1 MSKTPELGVKWWEEN
16 PEMVD
21 KIEEIEKR
29 QDSLETEVDRIEQ
42 YTNKARTGLRK
53 DIRLLNEK
61 IESGDAKANRLDKNL
76 SSRMNAT
83 EMKLLSLYE
92 HCKRLDQEVHVMK
105 EREQS
110 KSVKNGNEPA
120 EPDASGPR
128 RLKRPTKQSIPAGST
143 RKHDRPLYN
152 PPFPGVPEEEA
163 KLGSSL
169 TGLDGRF
176 TCLEQQKK

>member
-53 DIRLLNEK
+53 DIRLLTEK

-120 EPDASGPR
+120 ESDASGPR
-128 RLKRPTKQSIPAGST
+128 RLKRPTQPGST

-169 TGLDGRF
+169 TGLDERF
-176 TCLEQQKK
+176 TRLEQQKK